1 MYKDWLSGPQRPAAI
16 HGAGH
21 GRDIAGKYR
30 LNKSGYINV

>member
-1 MYKDWLSGPQRPAAI
+1 MFVYPGPQRPAA
-16 HGAGH
+16 GRRTWH